1 MKNSTLLL
9 LLCVFFVSCT
19 KENLT
24 SPVATA
30 TINAAG
36 SDDATAQTSVTFN
49 ANISGSVFLTVYMSK
64 LVYTISGT
72 KPTLSYFKLYLD
84 GGQVPASVSYY
95 NDTITVVAK
104 RIIPIVPGNHNYTLM
119 AKTTGT
125 KGSSFSITLN
135 NAVLANNKRLFVAAY
150 NLPVAGNTFT
160 FN

>member
-49 ANISGSVFLTVYMSK
+49 ANISGSVFLTPGINTLQSTDFTVAEETVYMSK

-72 KPTLSYFKLYLD
+72 KPTLSYFKLL
-84 GGQVPASVSYY
+84 SRSYRVII
-95 NDTITVVAK
+95 IT
-104 RIIPIVPGNHNYTLM
+104 H
-119 AKTTGT
+119 
-125 KGSSFSITLN
+125 
-135 NAVLANNKRLFVAAY
+135 
-150 NLPVAGNTFT
+150 
-160 FN
+160 